1 MSIFQFFRRGAGVAR
16 GAGWASV
23 LVVLAMCL
31 NVTRAA
37 HAQVVPAGDRGGL
50 IVSVGVMGTGESIQY
65 GNRHM
70 LGISGFVD
78 AETHRSFGLEA
89 EARMLEWHKTTNV
102 HLETYSIGGRYH
114 LNFGRYEPYAKGL
127 VGVGYFNFPYN
138 LATGSYLV
146 VSAGGGVDIRLNRRI
161 YFRAAD
167 FEFQDWPQFT
177 YGAMTTASVSTGIR
191 VRVF

>member
-1 MSIFQFFRRGAGVAR
+1 VPALAALAVCLGGTCAAR
-16 GAGWASV
+16 
-23 LVVLAMCL
+23 
-31 NVTRAA
+31 
-37 HAQVVPAGDRGGL
+37 AQVVSDAERGGL
-50 IVSVGVMGTGESIQY
+50 IVTVGAMGTGETLQY

-70 LGISGFVD
+70 LGITGFVD

-89 EARMLEWHKTTNV
+89 EARMLEWHQTTDV

-127 VGVGYFNFPYN
+127 VGLGYFNFPYN
-138 LATGSYLV
+138 LATGSYMV
-146 VSAGGGVDIRLNRRI
+146 VTAGGGVDIRLNRRI

-167 FEFQDWPQFT
+167 FEYQDWPQFS
-177 YGAMTTASVSTGIR
+177 YGAMSTASVSSGIR